1 MGNQQI
7 LIVAAI
13 VAVVLLIIFVRIIR
27 FTVML
32 ALRLAIFFVA
42 VFVAVG
48 GLMLLMN
55 NETIF
60 EKPGWK
66 PRVMRFITAKSAATS
81 EKGLGSAVCMWG
93 DGRQQ
98 KAAAP
103 VVPVEVGAPHHD
115 KNGGKHRGKGK
126 GDEEQ
131 AAAEATT
138 GAASAESST
147 SDEEDVYPELIR
159 RGYPG
164 IPRQKLFELAQSTVN
179 SLGGWKIV
187 KADPRSYTL
196 DCTYTSRILALV
208 DDVRVTVMPN
218 AEVDVCSR
226 SEAAEPDSSS
236 LLRFFPGDLG
246 ANLGHIKQ
254 FYEALEP
261 KMDEVYKEQQD
272 QENAKK
278 PHP

>member
-103 VVPVEVGAPHHD
+103 VVPVEIGAPHHD

-131 AAAEATT
+131 A
-138 GAASAESST
+138 GRRSH
-147 SDEEDVYPELIR
+147 DR
-159 RGYPG
+159 RGIGGILDLRRRRRLPG
-164 IPRQKLFELAQSTVN
+164 I
-179 SLGGWKIV
+179 
-187 KADPRSYTL
+187 DP
-196 DCTYTSRILALV
+196 SRLPGNPAPEAFRAGAV
-208 DDVRVTVMPN
+208 DGQLSGRM
-218 AEVDVCSR
+218 
-226 SEAAEPDSSS
+226 
-236 LLRFFPGDLG
+236 
-246 ANLGHIKQ
+246 
-254 FYEALEP
+254 
-261 KMDEVYKEQQD
+261 
-272 QENAKK
+272 ENREG
-278 PHP
+278 